1 MKKTRLGI
9 SVGLLGAAT
18 YFLGLF
24 SGYIVVVILAV
35 YILLFETNEW
45 LRKSAVKAVAL
56 LVFFSLLIA
65 VINLIPNAISFIN
78 NLMAVFD
85 KSFSVIILSRIVTV
99 IVSALDIIEKILFIL
114 LGVKAINQGT
124 ISLPVVDKLIN
135 KYMG

>member
-1 MKKTRLGI
+1 MQKTRLGI

-18 YFLGLF
+18 YLMGLL
-24 SGYIVVVILAV
+24 SGYIVVIILAG

-56 LVFFSLLIA
+56 LVFFSLMVT

-78 NLMAVFD
+78 NLVGVFG
-85 KSFSVIILSRIVTV
+85 KSFSVSVLSRIVNV
-99 IVSALDIIEKILFIL
+99 IVSALDIVEKVVFIL
-114 LGVKAINQGT
+114 LGVKAVNQGT
-124 ISLPVVDKLIN
+124 ISFPYIDKLIN